1 MNPMLTFAEEI
12 LLLLLDDETEGLI
25 PLQGNVLDATLS
37 GAVLMD
43 LAIRHKIDTDL
54 ETLTVVDPTPV
65 GEDLLD
71 FVLADIAASDVDR
84 STDYWVEHV
93 SQFGQTIK
101 EKAFARLVERG
112 ILKIIDDKILWV
124 LEVRRYP
131 VIDDREEREVKRR
144 ILDVILTDDIPE
156 PRDIVLICLAD
167 ACSIFDKILS
177 PREIERASDRIAQ
190 VRKLDLIGQA
200 VGRSIE
206 RFHKDLVR
214 VVGRIHI

>member
-1 MNPMLTFAEEI
+1 MLTFAEEI
-12 LLLLLDDETEGLI
+12 LLLLLDDETEDLI
-25 PLQGNVLDATLS
+25 PLPRGVLNVTLG

-43 LAIRHKIDTDL
+43 LAIRMRIDTDL

-65 GEDLLD
+65 GEELLD
-71 FVLADIAASDVDR
+71 FVLEEIVAADAGH
-84 STDYWVEHV
+84 STDYWVERV
-93 SQFGQTIK
+93 SQFGETIK

-124 LEVRRYP
+124 LEIRRYP

-144 ILDVILTDDIPE
+144 ILDVILSDDIPD

-167 ACSIFDKILS
+167 ACAIFDEILTA
-177 PREIERASDRIAQ
+177 RELERASDRIVQ

-200 VGRSIE
+200 MGRTIE
-206 RFHKDLVR
+206 RFRTNLTKALSSMHV
-214 VVGRIHI
+214 

>member
-1 MNPMLTFAEEI
+1 MLTFAEEI
-12 LLLLLDDETEGLI
+12 LLLLLDDETEDLI
-25 PLQGNVLDATLS
+25 PLPRGVLNVTLS

-43 LAIRHKIDTDL
+43 LAIRMRIDTDL

-65 GEDLLD
+65 GEELLD
-71 FVLADIAASDVDR
+71 FVLEEVVAADAGH
-84 STDYWVEHV
+84 STDYWVERV
-93 SQFGQTIK
+93 SQFGEAIK

-124 LEVRRYP
+124 LEIRRYP

-144 ILDVILTDDIPE
+144 ILDVILSDDIPD

-167 ACSIFDKILS
+167 ACSIFDEILTA
-177 PREIERASDRIAQ
+177 RELESASDRIVQ

-200 VGRSIE
+200 VARTIE
-206 RFHKDLVR
+206 RFRMNLTKALSSMHV
-214 VVGRIHI
+214 